1 MNEFD
6 PMLGGVHVVDIGVI
20 VVLLISAILGLVRG
34 FTRELFSI
42 LAWVGAAAIS
52 YFAYPYVQPWLND
65 LIGIEL
71 LSELGSAV
79 GVFIIA
85 MIVLTLVFAAIAD
98 KIRGQK
104 TGPLDRS
111 LGFLYGLARG
121 AVVLVAAYMIFS
133 WFVPPEEQWP
143 WLESARSMG
152 PLRNA
157 SVRVEQA
164 IPEESWAWLAETLDK
179 QRPTL
184 DPGQPL
190 DPATAT
196 ERLSEPPPAL
206 RDAPVEPGY
215 DEGGRSRLD
224 QLLEGI
230 QLDQQPDAPAESGST
245 GTQGQ

>member
-6 PMLGGVHVVDIGVI
+6 PMVAGVHVVDIGVV
-20 VVLLISAILGLVRG
+20 VVLLMSALLGLVRG

-98 KIRGQK
+98 KVRGQR
-104 TGPLDRS
+104 TGALDRS

-121 AVVLVAAYMIFS
+121 AVVLIAAYMIFS
-133 WFVPPEEQWP
+133 WFVPPEERWP
-143 WLESARSMG
+143 WLESARSIR
-152 PLRNA
+152 PLQNA
-157 SVRVEQA
+157 SAQVEA
-164 IPEESWAWLAETLDK
+164 AVPEESWAWLSETLDK
-179 QRPTL
+179 QRPTMR
-184 DPGQPL
+184 PGDLL

-196 ERLSEPPPAL
+196 ERLSQPPPAP
-206 RDAPVEPGY
+206 RDEPAEPAY
-215 DEGGRSRLD
+215 DDGSRSRLEEII
-224 QLLEGI
+224 EGF
-230 QLDQQPDAPAESGST
+230 QENQDAPP
-245 GTQGQ
+245 GQ